1 MKTYKLSQVAEILQV
16 TPKTVRAEIDRNR
29 LKFIKVG
36 TEIRITEEQLMEY
49 MQIKANRGM
58 TQREAELEKENARLK
73 AELEKAMSFIS
84 LLKNELLKIS

>member
-16 TPKTVRAEIDRNR
+16 TPKTVRAEIERNR
-29 LKFIKVG
+29 LKSIKVG

-73 AELEKAMSFIS
+73 AELEKAMKFIS